1 MNNYVTGLIDISFQ
15 EINIHFSSHSKVCLD
30 QSPYDN
36 FEKEFL
42 DGSVA
47 FYHQQFTVEKS
58 NHHVFNRF
66 LEIESGVISQMF
78 LNRTYLS
85 YYNKISSNLMKSIE
99 EQITMLDSELCQIS
113 IAEMTQCCEL
123 TDCGDDKQWEDKI
136 ALITEIISSS
146 QSSDQRHSFEMQ
158 GFEDIICHR
167 FNSISEDDYYFQAR
181 NIWKVHSER
190 IGGIIDM
197 YSNIVKMAP

>member
-1 MNNYVTGLIDISFQ
+1 MNNYVTTLIDISFQ

-30 QSPYDN
+30 QSPYET
-36 FEKEFL
+36 FEKEFIEAA
-42 DGSVA
+42 VA
-47 FYHQQFTVEKS
+47 FYHSRFAVERW
-58 NHHVFNRF
+58 NHLVFNRF

-85 YYNKISSNLMKSIE
+85 YYNKISSSLMKSVE
-99 EQITMLDSELCQIS
+99 EVITRLDSEVCEIS
-113 IAEMTQCCEL
+113 IAEMTQCCDL
-123 TDCGDDKQWEDKI
+123 QDCGEDKQWEDKI

-146 QSSDQRHSFEMQ
+146 QSNEHRCSYEMQ

-167 FNSISEDDYYFQAR
+167 FNSVSEDDYYFQAR
-181 NIWKVHSER
+181 NIWKMHSER

-197 YSNIVKMAP
+197 YSNLVNLAP